1 MSETKDLS
9 GAEGRQ
15 HIGKLIEN
23 IHICMLTTVAAD
35 GTLDSRPMG
44 LKTQDFDGTL
54 WFLTR
59 KESGK
64 VGEIA
69 EDAHVSVVFAEP
81 GDSKYVSMKGRARVK
96 QDRARIDELWNPM
109 MKAWFPEGKDDP
121 SIAVLEVTVAE
132 AQYWEA
138 SSSKLIWGAKYL
150 AAAVTGGKVDVGESG
165 TVKF

>member
-1 MSETKDLS
+1 MSETKHLS
-9 GAEGRQ
+9 GAEGRER
-15 HIGKLIEN
+15 IGKLIEN
-23 IHICMLTTVAAD
+23 IHICMLTTLAAD

-44 LKTQDFDGTL
+44 LKTQDFDGRL

-81 GDSKYVSMKGRARVK
+81 GDSKYVSMKGRARVY
-96 QDRARIDELWNPM
+96 QDRAKIDELWNPM

-121 SIAVLEVTVAE
+121 SVAVLEVTVVE

-150 AAAVTGGKVDVGESG
+150 AAAVTGGKVDVGETG